1 MRIAFVSQDPGV
13 PIYGR
18 KGCSIHVQEVVR
30 ALTRSGVEV
39 EIHSPRLDG
48 TPPPGLADV
57 RTFALPRNSKG
68 DAGTRETALIASND
82 QLASNLRSCDAY
94 DAVYERHSIW
104 STAGM
109 DFAQAAG
116 IPGIL
121 EVNSPLIE
129 EQAAH
134 RSLVHRDLAE
144 RMVEQSIGTASH
156 LVAVSKGVAEYIERF
171 DVDSDRVH
179 VLPNGVDTDRFSPC
193 ESRGS
198 KHGEFTVGFVGT
210 LKPWHDLS
218 TLVQAFASLRG
229 RGEENSGCRLLIV
242 GDGPERDRLTSLLD
256 DLGLLGAVHFTGS
269 VDPADVP
276 RWIDEMDVGVAPYP
290 ADGDCYFSPLKIFE
304 YMAAGLPVAASRIGQ
319 IPELIEDG
327 ETGLLWTPGDHEA
340 LASIL
345 EGLRSDPRQRAQ
357 LGRRARQKA
366 VEAHTWDS
374 VVAKTLQLSGLSGL
388 SGLSSLSGVNSVR
401 SEAN

>member
-1 MRIAFVSQDPGV
+1 MRIAFVSADPGV

-18 KGCSIHVQEVVR
+18 KGCSNHVQEVVR

-39 EIHSPRLDG
+39 EIHSPRLEG

-57 RTFALPRNSKG
+57 RTFALARCAKG
-68 DAGTRETALIASND
+68 DSSARETALIGANA
-82 QLASNLRSCDAY
+82 QLEINLQSRDAY

-109 DFAQAAG
+109 SFARSAG

-134 RSLVHRDLAE
+134 RSLVHRDVAE
-144 RMVEQSIGTASH
+144 KMVEQAIQSASH
-156 LVAVSKGVAEYIERF
+156 LIVVSKGVAEYVERF
-171 DVDSDRVH
+171 DVDRDRIH
-179 VLPNGVDTDRFSPC
+179 VLPNGVDTERFSPC

-198 KHGEFTVGFVGT
+198 PRNQFTVGFVGT
-210 LKPWHDLS
+210 LKPWHDLL
-218 TLVQAFASLRG
+218 TLVRAFGSLRD
-229 RGEENSGCRLLIV
+229 RCTENAECRLLIV
-242 GDGPERDRLTSLLD
+242 GDGPERERLTSALA
-256 DLGLLGAVHFTGS
+256 DLGLLDSVHFTGS

-276 RWIDEMDVGVAPYP
+276 RWMDEMDVGVAPYP
-290 ADGDCYFSPLKIFE
+290 AEGDCYFSPLKIFE
-304 YMAAGLPVAASRIGQ
+304 YMAAGLPVVASRIGQ

-327 ETGLLWTPGDHEA
+327 QTGLLWPPGDHEA

-345 EGLRSDPRQRAQ
+345 DGLRTDPLQRAQ
-357 LGRRARQKA
+357 LGRRARAKA
-366 VEAHTWDS
+366 VQAHTWDS
-374 VVAKTLQLSGLSGL
+374 VVAKTLQLSGLTDTDSIP
-388 SGLSSLSGVNSVR
+388 R
-401 SEAN
+401 DAN